1 MTRQHRR
8 SSRSTTATT
17 ATTTATASSAGLSFR
32 CVMLVISLV
41 LTPLLASRNVV
52 ADALASS
59 SAAAAADHRRLRR
72 RCRPSSSSSSSP
84 PAFPGRCV
92 AVAPVVDDRVGGVAM
107 MAPSISEISSIRD
120 DRVDDGGGGGGGP
133 WWSRIRSGRIMN
145 DGGNGDDRWRRSRV
159 DTVTA
164 AASTAQRGRPRWPR
178 LSGPPWTT
186 MGTKT
191 TSASSSSS
199 SSSSSSTST
208 STSFGNAAT
217 TDADRPRSE
226 SRRRLLPLS
235 LMLLVPGRLQQ
246 QRGVRDDRGTAFV
259 AASAIGAIGA
269 IEAAGSPAST
279 TTTTRSSLAIG
290 AALSSLP
297 TAVGK
302 LLQFRIGRVAGV
314 GGRGGGR
321 HHHHG
326 RTIAG
331 QAPPSVA
338 SSSSSLLASSSSST
352 AALSSRG
359 GGSSSSTTMVASPRS
374 EQQQASYYV
383 LETPLFPIILPGTVA
398 ERTTT
403 LEISVAVSADVATA
417 TAVARGDAD
426 VATTIALDDETPS
439 PRMIYAVTRP
449 LVSRDLLTS
458 SALSGT
464 ELYHPRSMEALALTG
479 LEMCSRRDN
488 GYVRWAGE
496 RGADRFVEDHRRQS
510 SSSSTTTA
518 TAGGGSVGGWYET
531 LDASQEVLV
540 WVGKFLTSKMEA
552 GVEYYGSELPV
563 IKTVSVIRKSPK
575 YLAELLMDSSRVKL
589 YNKMSLGRTDVRV
602 FQSGIDTVGG
612 PFGDGESKVV
622 RNLSRPPLVSGI
634 IEFVTCMHGR
644 RLRPEDVGVLG
655 GDDGDDGGDGYI
667 VVSRAVL
674 GGGGGGGS
682 GGSRRRQTSIISTA
696 RSWFVTRYS
705 WG

>member
-1 MTRQHRR
+1 
-8 SSRSTTATT
+8 
-17 ATTTATASSAGLSFR
+17 
-32 CVMLVISLV
+32 
-41 LTPLLASRNVV
+41 
-52 ADALASS
+52 
-59 SAAAAADHRRLRR
+59 
-72 RCRPSSSSSSSP
+72 
-84 PAFPGRCV
+84 
-92 AVAPVVDDRVGGVAM
+92 
-107 MAPSISEISSIRD
+107 
-120 DRVDDGGGGGGGP
+120 
-133 WWSRIRSGRIMN
+133 
-145 DGGNGDDRWRRSRV
+145 
-159 DTVTA
+159 
-164 AASTAQRGRPRWPR
+164 
-178 LSGPPWTT
+178 
-186 MGTKT
+186 
-191 TSASSSSS
+191 
-199 SSSSSSTST
+199 
-208 STSFGNAAT
+208 
-217 TDADRPRSE
+217 
-226 SRRRLLPLS
+226 
-235 LMLLVPGRLQQ
+235 MLLVPGRLQQ

-259 AASAIGAIGA
+259 AASAIGA

-297 TAVGK
+297 TAVGR
-302 LLQFRIGRVAGV
+302 LLQFRIGRVAGA
-314 GGRGGGR
+314 GERGGGR

-338 SSSSSLLASSSSST
+338 SSSSSSSSSLLASSSSST

-359 GGSSSSTTMVASPRS
+359 GGSSSSTTKVASPRS

-403 LEISVAVSADVATA
+403 LEISVAVSAADVATA

-439 PRMIYAVTRP
+439 PRMILAVTRP

-458 SALSGT
+458 GALSGT

-510 SSSSTTTA
+510 SSSTTTTTA
-518 TAGGGSVGGWYET
+518 TADGGSGGGWYET

-552 GVEYYGSELPV
+552 GVEYYGSELPI

-674 GGGGGGGS
+674 GGGGGGGERGQS
-682 GGSRRRQTSIISTA
+682 SSADVDNIDGEKLVRNEILLGVNVLRAVPGEPDMTELTSVTHVYSSMIPLMLAKSAGVKGATD
-696 RSWFVTRYS
+696 FVRDIRALP
-705 WG
+705 

>member
-8 SSRSTTATT
+8 SSLSTTATT

-52 ADALASS
+52 ADALA
-59 SAAAAADHRRLRR
+59 ADHRRLRR
-72 RCRPSSSSSSSP
+72 RCRPSSSSSP

-120 DRVDDGGGGGGGP
+120 DRVDDGGGGGGKP
-133 WWSRIRSGRIMN
+133 WWSRIRPGRIMN
-145 DGGNGDDRWRRSRV
+145 DGGNGDDRRRRSRV
-159 DTVTA
+159 DTDTA

-191 TSASSSSS
+191 TLATASSSASSSSS
-199 SSSSSSTST
+199 SS
-208 STSFGNAAT
+208 SFGNAAT

-259 AASAIGAIGA
+259 AASAIGAI
-269 IEAAGSPAST
+269 EAAGSPAST
-279 TTTTRSSLAIG
+279 TTMTRSSLAVG

-439 PRMIYAVTRP
+439 PRMILAVTRP
-449 LVSRDLLTS
+449 LVSRDLLTP

-510 SSSSTTTA
+510 S
-518 TAGGGSVGGWYET
+518 
-531 LDASQEVLV
+531 
-540 WVGKFLTSKMEA
+540 
-552 GVEYYGSELPV
+552 
-563 IKTVSVIRKSPK
+563 
-575 YLAELLMDSSRVKL
+575 
-589 YNKMSLGRTDVRV
+589 
-602 FQSGIDTVGG
+602 
-612 PFGDGESKVV
+612 
-622 RNLSRPPLVSGI
+622 
-634 IEFVTCMHGR
+634 
-644 RLRPEDVGVLG
+644 
-655 GDDGDDGGDGYI
+655 
-667 VVSRAVL
+667 
-674 GGGGGGGS
+674 
-682 GGSRRRQTSIISTA
+682 
-696 RSWFVTRYS
+696 
-705 WG
+705 